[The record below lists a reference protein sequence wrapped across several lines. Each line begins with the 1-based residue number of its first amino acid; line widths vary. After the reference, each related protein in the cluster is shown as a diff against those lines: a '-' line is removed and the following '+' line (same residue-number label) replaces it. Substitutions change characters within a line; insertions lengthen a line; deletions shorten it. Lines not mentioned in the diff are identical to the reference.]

1 MTVVST
7 GLHAVMP
14 QEEITRLLLSLRDG
28 ADEAHAQLFPAIY
41 DELCKI
47 AHRQLNQRRSNQTLS
62 TKALVHE
69 AYLKLIDQAQARW
82 DDRTHFFAVAAI
94 AMRHILVDHARRRKA
109 QKRGGDAR
117 RTLLDEA
124 LIDVEACA
132 GQLVALD
139 EALTRLNALSE
150 RLRRVVE
157 LRFFG
162 GLSIEETATVLA
174 TSVRTVKRDWRKARA
189 FLYSELYEVKASHG
203 S

>member
-1 MTVVST
+1 
-7 GLHAVMP
+7 MP
-14 QEEITRLLLSLRDG
+14 QEEITRLLLALRNG
-28 ADEAHAQLFPAIY
+28 TDEAHAQLFPAIY

-109 QKRGGDAR
+109 QKRGGHAQ

-124 LIDVEACA
+124 LINVEACA

-139 EALTRLNALSE
+139 EALTRLTDLSE
-150 RLRRVVE
+150 RLSRVVE

-162 GLSIEETATVLA
+162 GLSIDETATVLA
-174 TSVRTVKRDWRKARA
+174 TSPRTVKRDWRKARA
-189 FLYSELYEVKASHG
+189 FLYSELYDVEESH
-203 S
+203 

>member
-1 MTVVST
+1 
-7 GLHAVMP
+7 MP
-14 QEEITRLLLSLRDG
+14 PENITQLLLSLRDG
-28 ADEAHAQLFPAIY
+28 ADDAHAKLFPAIY

-47 AHRQLNQRRSNQTLS
+47 AHRQLNQRRANQTLS

-69 AYLKLIDQAQARW
+69 AYLKLIDQTQAHW

-109 QKRGGDAR
+109 QKRGGNAK

-124 LIDVEACA
+124 MIDVDACA
-132 GQLVALD
+132 GELVALD
-139 EALTRLNALSE
+139 EALQQLTTLNE
-150 RLRRVVE
+150 RLSRVVE

-162 GLSIEETATVLA
+162 GLSIEETATVLT

-189 FLYSELYEVKASHG
+189 FLYSELYEVKPAK
-203 S
+203 